1 MAMSVSYSVGTCER
15 WRSAAAGATGRRQTS
30 APGNDFHRTANPFA
44 PEGIPATPE
53 SDESEPS

>member
-1 MAMSVSYSVGTCER
+1 MAMSISYLVETCER
-15 WRSAAAGATGRRQTS
+15 RRSIAGATGRRQTS